1 MANQSR
7 YTPYRAPWWLGGGAR
22 DGENAFAAHAQT
34 VYPSLFGSRPAVA
47 YTRERWDTTPHGKPD
62 GDFIDVDRL
71 ASTAND
77 RSRPLLVVFH
87 GLEGSSQGIYALNLM
102 AEAEQRGWRG
112 LVPHFRGCSGEM
124 NRLPRAYHSGD
135 AAEIEW
141 ILRRA
146 KAEAA
151 DQPLYVAA
159 ISLGGNATM
168 KWLGDAGSDA
178 SPIVTAAAAISAP
191 LDLMAAGNALER
203 GFCKIYTKNFLRTMK
218 KNALAKLAKHPG
230 IFREDVVR
238 RASTLR
244 AFDNEVTAPLHGY
257 RDTDDYWT
265 RGSAKPGLIDVAVP
279 SLLLNARNDPFLPAS
294 ALPTNAQVSAN
305 VRCDFP
311 EHGGHVG
318 FLSGTFPGNSS
329 WMARRVFHF
338 FEHGD

>member
-112 LVPHFRGCSGEM
+112 LVPHFRGCGGEM